1 MMKLDRF
8 ADFMLPRE
16 VREFL
21 TQYPSPDSEV
31 SIAKDIPMD
40 QLDRARR
47 MMRIIETLTGR
58 KMRVIYRGPRRDHG
72 RSWCLRQDAR
82 RFAIYF
88 R

>member
-1 MMKLDRF
+1 MKLDHF
-8 ADFMLPRE
+8 SEFMMPAE
-16 VREFL
+16 VRAFVE
-21 TQYPSPDSEV
+21 QYRSPDSEV

-47 MMRIIETLTGR
+47 MMRIIENLSGR
-58 KMRVIYRGPRRDHG
+58 RMRVIYRGPRRDLG

-82 RFAIYF
+82 RFAVYF

>member
-1 MMKLDRF
+1 MKLDRF
-8 ADFMLPRE
+8 ADFMVPRE

-40 QLDRARR
+40 QLDRARH

-58 KMRVIYRGPRRDHG
+58 RMRVIYRGPRRDHG

>member
-21 TQYPSPDSEV
+21 TQYPSPDSEA

-40 QLDRARR
+40 QLDRARS
-47 MMRIIETLTGR
+47 MMRIIENLTGR

>member
-1 MMKLDRF
+1 MKLDRF

-16 VREFL
+16 VRAFL

-40 QLDRARR
+40 QLDQARR

-58 KMRVIYRGPRRDHG
+58 RMRVIYRGPRRDHG